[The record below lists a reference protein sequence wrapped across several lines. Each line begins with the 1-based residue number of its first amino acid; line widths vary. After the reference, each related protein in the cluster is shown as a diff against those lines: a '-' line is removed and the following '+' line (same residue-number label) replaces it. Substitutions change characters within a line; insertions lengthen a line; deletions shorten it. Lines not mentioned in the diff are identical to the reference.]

1 MKKTILLVIG
11 ILLGI
16 NLNAQEKIS
25 LSLKEAIDYALE
37 NSYSAIN
44 ASRDIDAAKKKKWE
58 TMLKW
63 LRKI

>member
-44 ASRDIDAAKKKKWE
+44 AYP
-58 TMLKW
+58 
-63 LRKI
+63 